1 MKDRIETIVLPLI
14 IITITA
20 STGTYFFLDSNSIA
34 GLEYESWFYQWHIPA
49 LRGTLRNET
58 TVQEITKNHTI
69 PQLAQNP
76 FKFQRDA
83 WLTISTMF
91 YAFSIFAIIDIGAF
105 RFWNSLNR
113 DNVGRRKEEHCEKGN
128 SLQGGLSWIPPRQE
142 YYFAIMTS
150 VRSIEHSRRQNHR
163 DIGLRFCC

>member
-1 MKDRIETIVLPLI
+1 MKDRIETIALPLI

-20 STGTYFFLDSNSIA
+20 SIGTYFFLDSNTIA
-34 GLEYESWFYQWHIPA
+34 GREYESWFYQWYVPA

-58 TVQEITKNHTI
+58 TVLEIIKNHTI

-91 YAFSIFAIIDIGAF
+91 YGFSIFATIVLLYSLYEERKNMKIERVSID
-105 RFWNSLNR
+105 
-113 DNVGRRKEEHCEKGN
+113 
-128 SLQGGLSWIPPRQE
+128 
-142 YYFAIMTS
+142 
-150 VRSIEHSRRQNHR
+150 NH
-163 DIGLRFCC
+163 